1 MKAKSVWRWGA
12 LALSLLLVV
21 GVTSGLAQPPVKNPD
36 TYIEATIGDLE
47 TLDPAWHFD
56 TASATAIFNIYETLI
71 FYDREKID
79 KFVPVLA
86 ESWTVSPDGT
96 TYTFKIRNG
105 VKFHEG
111 GDLTAEDV
119 AYSFQ
124 RALLQDR
131 AGGPIPLLIEPVL
144 DVASIDELA
153 NRVGDLKA
161 CEMVL
166 DAVTVKGDEV
176 TFKLAFPFAPFLQ
189 ILAGSWGSILDK
201 EWVIARGDWDG
212 KCDNWRKW
220 HDPKAEDSKLFD
232 VANGTGP
239 YKLERWEKGK
249 EISFVRN
256 DAYWRATTAAK
267 EGERWGLAKLARAV
281 IKVVPEWGTRLA
293 MFEAGDAD
301 SIAVPRPFVAAMKPL
316 VDAGK
321 ARMHGP
327 LPSAIAQSGFINF
340 KVKEGSA
347 FMPKLGGE
355 DKPDLLSD
363 LNLRRALNY
372 CFDTATYIKESWL
385 GEAESML
392 GGVIIKGRL
401 GFNPA
406 QKGYEFSLAECE
418 KELKAAWG
426 GKLWADGMRLV
437 FTFNQGNIPRR
448 FAAEMLERNLEDM
461 NKKRA
466 GRPIF
471 SVDVLD
477 LPWPTYLKA
486 MDAGEL
492 AVFWVG
498 WLEDYA
504 HPHDWVQPYM
514 FRTGAFASAQNFH
527 VIKDVDFKP
536 VYATFLEAK
545 KYPTLQDLFDDLVV
559 KAKKEPDQ
567 TIGGRAEK
575 IYFELNHLAKEYAIN
590 IQNIQ
595 LQVRRYEQVWVKG
608 WFYNPAYPGTY
619 FYWLSKG

>member
-1 MKAKSVWRWGA
+1 M
-12 LALSLLLVV
+12 LVF
-21 GVTSGLAQPPVKNPD
+21 GVASGVAQIKNPD

-47 TLDPAWHFD
+47 TLDPAWHYD
-56 TASATAIFNIYETLI
+56 TSSATAIFNTYDTLI
-71 FYDREKID
+71 FYDGEAID

-96 TYTFKIRNG
+96 TYTFKIRQG
-105 VKFHEG
+105 VKFHAG

-131 AGGPIPLLIEPVL
+131 SGGPIHMITEPVL

-153 NRVGDLKA
+153 KKEGVGDLKA
-161 CEMVL
+161 CQMVL
-166 DAVTVKGDEV
+166 DAAKVSGDTV
-176 TFKLAFPFAPFLQ
+176 TFKLAFGFAPFLQ
-189 ILAGSWGSILDK
+189 ILAGSWMSVIDK
-201 EWVIARGDWDG
+201 EWAVARGDWDG

-220 HDPKAEDSKLFD
+220 WDVKAEDSKLFD

-256 DAYWRATTAAK
+256 DAYWR
-267 EGERWGLAKLARAV
+267 GIPAKLARYV
-281 IKVVPEWGTRLA
+281 RKVVPEWGTRLA

-301 SIAVPRPFVAAMKPL
+301 SIDVPRPFVAAMKPL

-321 ARMHGP
+321 ARLYGP
-327 LPSAIAQSGFINF
+327 LPGAIAQSSFINF
-340 KVKEGSA
+340 TVKEGSA
-347 FMPKLGGE
+347 YMPRLGGAN
-355 DKPDLLSD
+355 KPDLLSD
-363 LNLRRALNY
+363 LNLRKALNY

-385 GEAESML
+385 GEAESMR

-406 QKGYEFSLAECE
+406 QEGYEFSLAKCE
-418 KELKAAWG
+418 GELKAAWG
-426 GKLWADGMRLV
+426 GKLWSDGMRLIL
-437 FTFNQGNIPRR
+437 TFNQGNVARR

-477 LPWPTYLKA
+477 LPWPTYLKS
-486 MDAGEL
+486 MDASEL

-504 HPHDWVQPYM
+504 HPHNWVQPYM
-514 FRTGAFASAQNFH
+514 FRTGAFAIGQNFDAL
-527 VIKDVDFKP
+527 KDVEFKP
-536 VYATFLEAK
+536 VHATFLEAK
-545 KYPTLQDLFDDLVV
+545 KYPTLQDLFDDLIV

-567 TIGGRAEK
+567 RVGGRAEK
-575 IYFELNHLAKEYAIN
+575 IYFELNRLAMEYAIN

-595 LQVRRYEQVWVKG
+595 LQVRRYEQVWVRG

-619 FYWLSKG
+619 VYWLSKG

>member
-1 MKAKSVWRWGA
+1 MKAAWRWS
-12 LALSLLLVV
+12 SLVLGVAMLVFGVV
-21 GVTSGLAQPPVKNPD
+21 GGVAQIKNPD
-36 TYIEATIGDLE
+36 SYIEAVIGDLE
-47 TLDPAWHFD
+47 TLDPAWHYD
-56 TASATAIFNIYETLI
+56 TSSATAIFNIYDTLV
-71 FYDREKID
+71 FYDGEHVD
-79 KFVPVLA
+79 KFVPMLA
-86 ESWTVSPDGT
+86 ESWTISPDGS
-96 TYTFKIRNG
+96 TYTFKIRKG

-111 GDLTAEDV
+111 GDLTADDV

-131 AGGPIPLLIEPVL
+131 SGGPIHMVIEPIL

-153 NRVGDLKA
+153 KKVGDLKA
-161 CEMVL
+161 CQMVL
-166 DAVTVKGDEV
+166 DAIKVTAPDTV
-176 TFKLAFPFAPFLQ
+176 TINLAFPFGPFLQ
-189 ILAGSWGSILDK
+189 ILAGSWMSVIDK
-201 EWVIARGDWDG
+201 EWAIARGDWDG

-220 HDPKAEDSKLFD
+220 WDPKAEASKLFD

-239 YKLERWEKGK
+239 YKLVKWDKGK
-249 EISFVRN
+249 ELILERN
-256 DAYWRATTAAK
+256 DAYWRGPAK
-267 EGERWGLAKLARAV
+267 IKYYIR
-281 IKVVPEWGTRLA
+281 KVVPEWGTRLA

-301 SIAVPRPFVAAMKPL
+301 SIDVPRPFVAAMEPL
-316 VDAGK
+316 VKAGK

-327 LPSAIAQSGFINF
+327 LPGSIMQSGFMNF

-355 DKPDLLSD
+355 DKPDLLND
-363 LNLRRALNY
+363 LSLRRALNY
-372 CFDTATYIKESWL
+372 CFDTPTYIKESWL
-385 GEAESML
+385 GEAEQIA
-392 GGVIIKGRL
+392 GVIIKGRL
-401 GFNPA
+401 GYNPD
-406 QKGYEFSLAECE
+406 QKPYEFSLAKCE
-418 KELKAAWG
+418 EELKKAWG
-426 GKLWADGMRLV
+426 GKVWSDGMRLV
-437 FTFNQGNIPRR
+437 FTFNQGNVARR

-486 MDAGEL
+486 LDAGEL

-504 HPHDWVQPYM
+504 HPHNWVQPYM
-514 FRTGAFASAQNFH
+514 FRTGAFAIGQNFATT
-527 VIKDVDFKP
+527 KDVEFKP
-536 VYATFLEAK
+536 VYATWLEAK
-545 KYPTLQDLFDDLVV
+545 KYDTLQDLFDDLVV

-567 TIGGRAEK
+567 RVGGRAEK
-575 IYFELNHLAKEYAIN
+575 IYFELNRLALEYAIN

-619 FYWLSKG
+619 VYWLSKG

>member
-1 MKAKSVWRWGA
+1 MKAVWRWGA
-12 LALSLLLVV
+12 LALALVLV
-21 GVTSGLAQPPVKNPD
+21 LGVTSGVAQQIKNPD

-47 TLDPAWHFD
+47 TLDPAWHYD
-56 TASATAIFNIYETLI
+56 TSSATAIFNIYETLI
-71 FYDREKID
+71 FYDGEAID
-79 KFVPVLA
+79 KFVPMLA
-86 ESWTVSPDGT
+86 ESWTVSPDSS
-96 TYTFKIRNG
+96 TYTFKIRKG
-105 VKFHEG
+105 VKFHAG
-111 GDLTAEDV
+111 GDLSPDDV

-131 AGGPIPLLIEPVL
+131 SGGPIHMIIEHVL

-153 NRVGDLKA
+153 KKVGDLKA
-161 CEMVL
+161 CQMVL
-166 DAVTVKGDEV
+166 DAIKVTGPDTVEI
-176 TFKLAFPFAPFLQ
+176 KLASPFAPFIQ
-189 ILAGSWGSILDK
+189 ILAGSWTSVIDK
-201 EWVIARGDWDG
+201 EWAIARGDWDG

-220 HDPKAEDSKLFD
+220 WDPKAEASKLFD

-239 YKLERWEKGK
+239 YKLVKWDKGK
-249 EISFVRN
+249 ELILERN
-256 DAYWRATTAAK
+256 DNYWRPPAK
-267 EGERWGLAKLARAV
+267 IKNYIR
-281 IKVVPEWGTRLA
+281 KVVPEWGTRLA

-301 SIAVPRPFVAAMKPL
+301 SIDVPRPFVAAMEPL
-316 VDAGK
+316 VKAGK

-327 LPSAIAQSGFINF
+327 LPGATMQSGFINF

-347 FMPKLGGE
+347 YMPKLAGA
-355 DKPDLLSD
+355 DKPDLLLD

-385 GEAESML
+385 GEAEWMR
-392 GGVIIKGRL
+392 GGVIIRGRL
-401 GFNPA
+401 GFNPE
-406 QKGYEFSLAECE
+406 QKGYEFSLAKCE
-418 KELKAAWG
+418 EELRAAWG
-426 GKLWADGMRLV
+426 GKLWSDGMRLTL
-437 FTFNQGNIPRR
+437 TFNQGNVARR
-448 FAAEMLERNLEDM
+448 FAAEMLERNIEDM

-504 HPHDWVQPYM
+504 HPHNWVHPYM
-514 FRTGAFASAQNFH
+514 FRTGAFAIGQNFDTL
-527 VIKDVDFKP
+527 KDVEFKP

-545 KYPTLQDLFDDLVV
+545 KYPTLQDLFDDLVL

-567 TIGGRAEK
+567 KIGGKAEK
-575 IYFELNHLAKEYAIN
+575 IYFELNRLAMEYAIN

-619 FYWLSKG
+619 VYWLSKG

>member
-1 MKAKSVWRWGA
+1 MKFAWRWGA
-12 LALSLLLVV
+12 LAAVLMLVL
-21 GVTSGLAQPPVKNPD
+21 GVVSGLAQIKNPD
-36 TYIEATIGDLE
+36 TYIEATIGDLQS
-47 TLDPAWHFD
+47 LDPAWHYD

-71 FYDREKID
+71 FYDGEAID

-86 ESWTVSPDGT
+86 ESWTVSPDGS
-96 TYTFKIRNG
+96 TYTFKIRKG
-105 VKFHEG
+105 VKFHLG

-131 AGGPIPLLIEPVL
+131 SGGPIHMITEPVL

-153 NRVGDLKA
+153 KKVGDLKA
-161 CEMVL
+161 CQMVL
-166 DAVTVKGDEV
+166 DAATVKGDEV

-189 ILAGSWGSILDK
+189 ILAGSWMSIIDK
-201 EWVIARGDWDG
+201 EWAIARGDWDG

-220 HDPKAEDSKLFD
+220 WDPKAEDSKLFD

-239 YKLERWEKGK
+239 YKLVRWDKGK
-249 EISFVRN
+249 ELILDRN
-256 DAYWRATTAAK
+256 DAYWR
-267 EGERWGLAKLARAV
+267 GPAKLKSYVR
-281 IKVVPEWGTRLA
+281 KVVPEWGTRLA

-301 SIAVPRPFVAAMKPL
+301 SIDVPRAFVAAMEPL
-316 VDAGK
+316 VKAGK

-327 LPSAIAQSGFINF
+327 LPAATMQSGFINF

-347 FMPKLGGE
+347 YMPRLAGA

-385 GEAESML
+385 GEAESVN
-392 GGVIIKGRL
+392 GGVILKGRL
-401 GFNPA
+401 GFNPD
-406 QKGYEFSLAECE
+406 QKPYEFSLAKCE
-418 KELKAAWG
+418 EELKAAWG
-426 GKLWADGMRLV
+426 GKLWSDGMRLV
-437 FTFNQGNIPRR
+437 LTFNQGNVARR

-461 NKKRA
+461 NKKRP

-477 LPWPTYLKA
+477 LPWPTYLA
-486 MDAGEL
+486 AIEDSQL

-504 HPHDWVQPYM
+504 HPHNWVHPYM
-514 FRTGAFASAQNFH
+514 FRAGAFAVGQNFDT
-527 VIKDVDFKP
+527 IKDVDFKP
-536 VYATFLEAK
+536 VYATFLPAK
-545 KYPTLQDLFDDLVV
+545 KYPTLQDLFDDLIVL
-559 KAKKEPDQ
+559 AKKEPDQ
-567 TIGGRAEK
+567 RKGGKAEK
-575 IYFELNHLAKEYAIN
+575 IYFELNHLAKEWAIN

-595 LQVRRYEQVWVKG
+595 LQFRRYEQVWVKG

-619 FYWLSKG
+619 VYWLSKG

>member
-1 MKAKSVWRWGA
+1 MKSVWRWGI
-12 LALSLLLVV
+12 LAIVLMLVF
-21 GVTSGLAQPPVKNPD
+21 GVASGVAQIKNPD
-36 TYIEATIGDLE
+36 TYIEAVIGDLE
-47 TLDPAWHFD
+47 TLDPAWHYD
-56 TASATAIFNIYETLI
+56 TSSATAIFNIYETLI
-71 FYDREKID
+71 FYDGEAID

-86 ESWTVSPDGT
+86 ESLPTISADGK
-96 TYTFKIRNG
+96 TYTFKIRKG
-105 VKFHEG
+105 IKFHEG

-131 AGGPIPLLIEPVL
+131 SGGPIHMITEPVL

-153 NRVGDLKA
+153 KKVGDLKA
-161 CEMVL
+161 CQMVL
-166 DAVTVKGDEV
+166 DAATVSGDTV
-176 TFKLAFPFAPFLQ
+176 TFKLAFAFAPFLQ
-189 ILAGSWGSILDK
+189 ILAGSWMSIIDK
-201 EWVIARGDWDG
+201 EWAIARGDWDG

-220 HDPKAEDSKLFD
+220 WDPKAEDSKLFD

-249 EISFVRN
+249 EISLVRN
-256 DAYWRATTAAK
+256 DAYWRGPAK
-267 EGERWGLAKLARAV
+267 ITRYVR
-281 IKVVPEWGTRLA
+281 KVVPEWGTRLA

-301 SIAVPRPFVAAMKPL
+301 SIDVPRPFVAAMDPL
-316 VDAGK
+316 VKAGK

-327 LPSAIAQSGFINF
+327 LPGNVAQSGFINF

-347 FMPKLGGE
+347 YMPKLGGA

-363 LNLRRALNY
+363 LNLRRAFNY

-401 GFNPA
+401 GFNP
-406 QKGYEFSLAECE
+406 QQTGYEFSLAKCE
-418 KELKAAWG
+418 EELKAAWG
-426 GKLWADGMRLV
+426 GKLWSDGMRIVL
-437 FTFNQGNIPRR
+437 TFNQGNVARR

-461 NKKRA
+461 NKKRP

-471 SVDVLD
+471 SIDVLD

-504 HPHDWVQPYM
+504 HPHNWVQPYM
-514 FRTGAFASAQNFH
+514 YRTGAFAIAQNFE
-527 VIKDVDFKP
+527 VTKDVDFKP

-545 KYPTLQDLFDDLVV
+545 KYPTLQDLFDDLVD

-567 TIGGRAEK
+567 RIGGKAEK
-575 IYFELNHLAKEYAIN
+575 IYFELNRLAKEYAIN

-619 FYWLSKG
+619 VYWLSKG

>member
-1 MKAKSVWRWGA
+1 MLVFG
-12 LALSLLLVV
+12 VV
-21 GVTSGLAQPPVKNPD
+21 GGVAQIKNPD
-36 TYIEATIGDLE
+36 SYIEATIGDLE
-47 TLDPAWHFD
+47 TLDPAWHYD
-56 TASATAIFNIYETLI
+56 TSSATAIFNIYETLV
-71 FYDREKID
+71 FYDGASVD
-79 KFVPVLA
+79 KFVPMLA
-86 ESWTVSPDGT
+86 ESWTVSPDGS
-96 TYTFKIRNG
+96 TYTFKIRKG

-111 GDLTAEDV
+111 GDLTADDV

-131 AGGPIPLLIEPVL
+131 SGGPIHMVIEPVL

-153 NRVGDLKA
+153 KKEGDLKA
-161 CEMVL
+161 CQKVL
-166 DAVTVKGDEV
+166 DAATVKGDEV
-176 TFKLAFPFAPFLQ
+176 TFKLAFPFGPFLQ
-189 ILAGSWGSILDK
+189 ILAGSWMSVIDK
-201 EWVIARGDWDG
+201 EWAIARGDWDG

-220 HDPKAEDSKLFD
+220 WDPKAEASKLFD

-239 YKLERWEKGK
+239 YKLVKWDKGK
-249 EISFVRN
+249 ELILERN
-256 DAYWRATTAAK
+256 ENYRLGPAK
-267 EGERWGLAKLARAV
+267 IKNYIR
-281 IKVVPEWGTRLA
+281 KVVPEWGTRLA

-301 SIAVPRPFVAAMKPL
+301 SIDVPRPFVAAMKPL

-327 LPSAIAQSGFINF
+327 LPGSIMQSGFINF

-347 FMPKLGGE
+347 YMPKLGGA
-355 DKPDLLSD
+355 DKPDLLND
-363 LNLRRALNY
+363 LSLRRALNY
-372 CFDTATYIKESWL
+372 CFDTPTYIKESWL
-385 GEAESML
+385 GEAEQIA
-392 GGVIIKGRL
+392 GVIIKGRL
-401 GFNPA
+401 GYNPD
-406 QKGYEFSLAECE
+406 QKPYEFSLAKCE
-418 KELKAAWG
+418 EELKKAWD
-426 GKLWADGMRLV
+426 GKVWSDGMRIV
-437 FTFNQGNIPRR
+437 FTFNQGNVARR

-486 MDAGEL
+486 LDAGEL

-504 HPHDWVQPYM
+504 HPHNWVHPYM
-514 FRTGAFASAQNFH
+514 FRTGTFAIGQNFDTT
-527 VIKDVDFKP
+527 KDVEFKP

-545 KYPTLQDLFDDLVV
+545 KYATLQDLFDDLVV

-567 TIGGRAEK
+567 RVGGRAEK
-575 IYFELNHLAKEYAIN
+575 IYFELNRLALEYAIN
-590 IQNIQ
+590 LPNLQ

-619 FYWLSKG
+619 VYWLSKG

>member
-1 MKAKSVWRWGA
+1 MKAAWRWS
-12 LALSLLLVV
+12 SLVLGVAMLVFGVV
-21 GVTSGLAQPPVKNPD
+21 GGVAQIKNPD
-36 TYIEATIGDLE
+36 SYIEAVIGDLE
-47 TLDPAWHFD
+47 TLDPAWHYD
-56 TASATAIFNIYETLI
+56 TSSATAIFNIYETLV
-71 FYDREKID
+71 FYDGASVD
-79 KFVPVLA
+79 KFVPMLA
-86 ESWTVSPDGT
+86 ESWTVSPDGS
-96 TYTFKIRNG
+96 TYTFKIRKG

-111 GDLTAEDV
+111 GDLTADDV

-131 AGGPIPLLIEPVL
+131 SGGPIHMVIEPVL

-153 NRVGDLKA
+153 KKEGDLKA
-161 CEMVL
+161 CQKVL

-176 TFKLAFPFAPFLQ
+176 TIKLAFPFGPFLQ
-189 ILAGSWGSILDK
+189 ILAGSWMSVIDK
-201 EWVIARGDWDG
+201 EWAIARGDWDG

-220 HDPKAEDSKLFD
+220 WDPKAEASKLFD

-239 YKLERWEKGK
+239 YKLVKWDKGK
-249 EISFVRN
+249 ELILERN
-256 DAYWRATTAAK
+256 ENYRLGPAK
-267 EGERWGLAKLARAV
+267 IKNYIR
-281 IKVVPEWGTRLA
+281 KVVPEWGTRLA

-301 SIAVPRPFVAAMKPL
+301 SIDVPRPFVAAMKPL

-327 LPSAIAQSGFINF
+327 LPGSIMQSGFMNF

-355 DKPDLLSD
+355 DKPDLLND
-363 LNLRRALNY
+363 LSLRRALNY
-372 CFDTATYIKESWL
+372 CFDTPTYIKESWL
-385 GEAESML
+385 GEAEQIA
-392 GGVIIKGRL
+392 GVIIKGRL
-401 GFNPA
+401 GYNPD
-406 QKGYEFSLAECE
+406 QKPYEFSLAKCE
-418 KELKAAWG
+418 EELKKAWG
-426 GKLWADGMRLV
+426 GKVWSDGMRIV
-437 FTFNQGNIPRR
+437 FTFNQGNVARR

-486 MDAGEL
+486 LDAGEL

-504 HPHDWVQPYM
+504 HPHNWVHPYM
-514 FRTGAFASAQNFH
+514 FRTGTFAIGQNFDTT
-527 VIKDVDFKP
+527 KDVEFKP

-545 KYPTLQDLFDDLVV
+545 KYATLQDLFDDLVV

-567 TIGGRAEK
+567 RVGGRAEK
-575 IYFELNHLAKEYAIN
+575 IYFELNRLALEYAIN

-619 FYWLSKG
+619 VYWLSKG

>member
-1 MKAKSVWRWGA
+1 MKAVWRWSSVA
-12 LALSLLLVV
+12 LVAMLVFGVV
-21 GVTSGLAQPPVKNPD
+21 GGVAQIKNPD
-36 TYIEATIGDLE
+36 SYIEATIGDLE
-47 TLDPAWHFD
+47 TLDPAWHYD
-56 TASATAIFNIYETLI
+56 TSSATAIFNIYETLV
-71 FYDREKID
+71 FYDGASVD
-79 KFVPVLA
+79 KFVPMLA
-86 ESWTVSPDGT
+86 ESWTVSPDGS
-96 TYTFKIRNG
+96 TYTFKIRKG

-111 GDLTAEDV
+111 GDLTADDV

-131 AGGPIPLLIEPVL
+131 SGGPIHMVIEPVL

-153 NRVGDLKA
+153 KKEGDLKA
-161 CEMVL
+161 CQKVL
-166 DAVTVKGDEV
+166 DAATVKGDEV
-176 TFKLAFPFAPFLQ
+176 TFKLAFPFGPFLQ
-189 ILAGSWGSILDK
+189 ILAGSWMSVIDK
-201 EWVIARGDWDG
+201 EWAIARGDWDG

-220 HDPKAEDSKLFD
+220 WDPKAEASKLFD

-239 YKLERWEKGK
+239 YKLVKWDKGK
-249 EISFVRN
+249 ELILERN
-256 DAYWRATTAAK
+256 ENYRLGPAK
-267 EGERWGLAKLARAV
+267 IKNYIR
-281 IKVVPEWGTRLA
+281 KVVPEWGTRLA

-301 SIAVPRPFVAAMKPL
+301 SIDVPRPFVAAMKPL

-327 LPSAIAQSGFINF
+327 LPGSIMQSGFINF

-347 FMPKLGGE
+347 YMPKLGGA
-355 DKPDLLSD
+355 DKPDLLND
-363 LNLRRALNY
+363 LSLRRALNY
-372 CFDTATYIKESWL
+372 CFDTPTYIKESWL
-385 GEAESML
+385 GEAEQIA
-392 GGVIIKGRL
+392 GVIIKGRL
-401 GFNPA
+401 GYNPD
-406 QKGYEFSLAECE
+406 QKPYEFSLAKCE
-418 KELKAAWG
+418 EELKKAWD
-426 GKLWADGMRLV
+426 GKVWSDGMRIV
-437 FTFNQGNIPRR
+437 FTFNQGNVARR

-486 MDAGEL
+486 LDAGEL

-504 HPHDWVQPYM
+504 HPHNWVHPYM
-514 FRTGAFASAQNFH
+514 FRTGTFAIGQNFDTT
-527 VIKDVDFKP
+527 KDVEFKP

-545 KYPTLQDLFDDLVV
+545 KYATLQDLFDDLVV

-567 TIGGRAEK
+567 RVGGRAEK
-575 IYFELNHLAKEYAIN
+575 IYFELNRLALEYAIN
-590 IQNIQ
+590 LPNLQ

-619 FYWLSKG
+619 VYWLSKG